1 MGNDLTFLKHHH
13 AILAASSPKLA
24 SASGTQSISMP
35 NAVSMPLKS
44 LKIKGSSTQSATPSP
59 SAPADIV
66 CNNGTLS
73 TIAHESGLPLGYTL
87 LDSVGCS
94 SSNDITTPIYLAS
107 TDVVECRFRNSAT
120 TGYGALYGTFAMG
133 DSSAFY
139 ANGTYY
145 GYNVSN
151 TKVDTG
157 IDVDA
162 NWHTLRHDF
171 VNGKITIDEQ
181 TTTFTPFTFTNSK
194 AMHIFSRYYNGS
206 YGYYWKGYISY
217 FRVYRNGELFCDYIP
232 AKYNGDV
239 GVYDLVNEEFLSGT
253 SILEGSAVDDPVTAV
268 ITGTPNTVALN
279 SQTAN
284 VADLLAVG
292 DYIDTQD
299 IITGQ
304 ITRNCRI
311 KVFDGT
317 ETNWTLSKSNEIFRW
332 RWRDYDAIKIST
344 GRAPVIS
351 THFVYNAVGQGLGGV
366 FMSVSSYMY
375 FIPTDQTIE
384 TVEDWQAYL
393 AAQYAAGTPVIV
405 IYPLEEPT
413 IEHKSPT
420 VLRTIYNTTNT
431 ITTTENITVEYWRK
445 PF

>member
-44 LKIKGSSTQSATPSP
+44 LKVEGSSTQSATPSP
-59 SAPADIV
+59 SAPVDIE
-66 CNNGTLS
+66 CSNGTLVPR
-73 TIAHESGLPLGYTL
+73 HESGLPLEYTL
-87 LDSVGCS
+87 LDSIGCNS
-94 SSNDITTPIYLAS
+94 SHDITTSIYLAS
-107 TDVVECRFRNSAT
+107 TDVVECRFRNSTT
-120 TGYGALYGTFAMG
+120 TGYGALYGTYAVG

-145 GYNVSN
+145 GYNVANS
-151 TKVDTG
+151 KVDTD
-157 IDVDA
+157 INVDA

-171 VNGKITIDEQ
+171 INGEITIDEV

-217 FRVYRNGELFCDYIP
+217 FRVYRNGELICDYIP

-253 SILEGSAVDDPVTAV
+253 SILEGSAIDDPVTAV
-268 ITGTPNTVALN
+268 TTGTPNTVALN

-292 DYIDTQD
+292 DYKDEQD
-299 IITGQ
+299 IISGNIMQ
-304 ITRNCRI
+304 RI
-311 KVFDGT
+311 GVKILDGT
-317 ETNWTLSKSNEIFRW
+317 EEWTTDTYGGYRRMVLQEVLNASGDTLPVVCTYYISRSADARQQPNSIFIASSGKLVIYV
-332 RWRDYDAIKIST
+332 DST
-344 GRAPVIS
+344 QTLDTV
-351 THFVYNAVGQGLGGV
+351 
-366 FMSVSSYMY
+366 
-375 FIPTDQTIE
+375 TDFQN
-384 TVEDWQAYL
+384 YL
-393 AAQYAAGTPVIV
+393 ATQYAAGTPVIV
-405 IYPLEEPT
+405 LYPLATET

-420 VLRTIYNTTNT
+420 VLRTIYNATNT